1 MKGLNFL
8 NSKWCKRASSPENQK
23 EIIDKFLLWS
33 KKVKNTEIL
42 KKAGLLYDFFKS
54 PVISAADKALVAGA
68 ILYIITPIDLI
79 PDFAP
84 FAGFLDDLGV
94 AAYALAYINSRLNEI
109 DTSKLIESEISET
122 DKDNMQNT

>member
-8 NSKWCKRASSPENQK
+8 NSTWCKRASSPENQK

-54 PVISAADKALVAGA
+54 PAISAADKALVAGA

-94 AAYALAYINSRLNEI
+94 AAYALSYINSKLNEI
-109 DTSKLIESEISET
+109 DTNKLLESEISGT
-122 DKDNMQNT
+122 DKDSIQNT